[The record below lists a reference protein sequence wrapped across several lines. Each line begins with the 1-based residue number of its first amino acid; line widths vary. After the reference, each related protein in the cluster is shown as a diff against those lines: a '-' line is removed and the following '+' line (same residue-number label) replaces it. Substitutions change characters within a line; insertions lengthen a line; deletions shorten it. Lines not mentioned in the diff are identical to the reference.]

1 MVSIPPSKVKLV
13 QLLHYPRQSS
23 PQRTQVP
30 TLDQSDDSPKATK
43 LHRVSPQRCCQMY
56 NLDERRKVKADTPAA
71 RQLLH
76 GCTNNSFTLPTSFKA
91 VVPASSRARHEKK
104 LVIRVEQRE
113 MATKPSRPSLSLEI
127 SSPSSRPS
135 SPPLPFSKLQ
145 SSFPS
150 DPRPPINNPLLLQ
163 QPYVCRGCC
172 DYEHYVTCEK
182 CRKSPIYSTAF
193 NLKTVLLTRVQVTF
207 IEDDGLPE
215 PGKLAPWTA
224 PLSIETLM
232 GNLRKAL
239 RITNTIGIDLKG
251 HRVVVRQ

>member
-1 MVSIPPSKVKLV
+1 MVSEPPSKVKLV
-13 QLLHYPRQSS
+13 QFLPYPCQSS

-30 TLDQSDDSPKATK
+30 TLNQSNDSSKATN

-56 NLDERRKVKADTPAA
+56 NLDERRKAKADTPAA

-76 GCTNNSFTLPTSFKA
+76 GCTHNSFTLPTSSKA
-91 VVPASSRARHEKK
+91 VVPASPRARHEKK
-104 LVIRVEQRE
+104 LVIRLEKRE
-113 MATKPSRPSLSLEI
+113 MATKPSRPSLSLQT
-127 SSPSSRPS
+127 SSSSSR
-135 SPPLPFSKLQ
+135 PFSKLQ

-150 DPRPPINNPLLLQ
+150 DPRPPVNNPFLPQ
-163 QPYVCRGCC
+163 PPYVCRGCC
-172 DYEHYVTCEK
+172 DYEHYMTCEK
-182 CRKSPIYSTAF
+182 CRTSPIYSTAF

-224 PLSIETLM
+224 PLSIESLM

-239 RITNTIGIDLKG
+239 RITNTIGIDLEG